1 MLSIIPPAAWAVH
14 SIGDRLDRADPILLA
29 NSLRLFAER
38 TVVFHQAGAASTFS
52 GGGGEL
58 LSAFLDE
65 MVFPVGV
72 GRGETFHPKVW
83 VLRFTGKDGDKGI
96 RVLVGSRN
104 LSLDATW
111 DVLVTLDSG
120 PKVDGAATGVQLA
133 NNAALAAKSL
143 DGHLATSTP

>member
-1 MLSIIPPAAWAVH
+1 MLAPNSRLMLLECLRPPTGFTLDAAVGTTYTLALDALLIPPAAWAVH
-14 SIGDRLDRADPILLA
+14 NIGDRLDRADPILLA

-72 GRGETFHPKVW
+72 GW
-83 VLRFTGKDGDKGI
+83 
-96 RVLVGSRN
+96 
-104 LSLDATW
+104 
-111 DVLVTLDSG
+111 
-120 PKVDGAATGVQLA
+120 
-133 NNAALAAKSL
+133 
-143 DGHLATSTP
+143 